1 MKANTLQNRIDANLT
16 TKGGAIAK
24 KYANVEKVL
33 LGERYHGAG
42 YSGSGRC
49 ISKTNG
55 DHFAVIEGLA
65 AVLFDVQG
73 YADNHKAAAIEKK
86 IKDCKLATQVTR
98 CDSIA
103 CVAKFDGAALIS
115 NETFEDIRVNIMYA
129 AGMLYIVL
137 VRNVMYGDVVRI
149 VLHPDGSAE
158 YVLDQI
164 PF

>member
-1 MKANTLQNRIDANLT
+1 MNFKITSRL
-16 TKGGAIAK
+16 
-24 KYANVEKVL
+24 
-33 LGERYHGAG
+33 
-42 YSGSGRC
+42 
-49 ISKTNG
+49 
-55 DHFAVIEGLA
+55 AVALSNA
-65 AVLFDVQG
+65 QD
-73 YADNHKAAAIEKK
+73 YADNHKAAAIERV
-86 IKDCKLATQVTR
+86 IENCKLATQVTR

-115 NETFEDIRVNIMYA
+115 DETFEDIRVNVMYA

-149 VLHPDGSAE
+149 VLHPDGRAE

>member
-1 MKANTLQNRIDANLT
+1 MA
-16 TKGGAIAK
+16 
-24 KYANVEKVL
+24 
-33 LGERYHGAG
+33 
-42 YSGSGRC
+42 
-49 ISKTNG
+49 
-55 DHFAVIEGLA
+55 
-65 AVLFDVQG
+65 LFNAQG
-73 YADNHKAAAIEKK
+73 YADNHKAAAIGKVIEG
-86 IKDCKLATQVTR
+86 CKLATQVTR

-115 NETFEDIRVNIMYA
+115 NETFEDIRINVMFA

-158 YVLDQI
+158 YTLDQI

>member
-1 MKANTLQNRIDANLT
+1 MDFKITSRL
-16 TKGGAIAK
+16 
-24 KYANVEKVL
+24 
-33 LGERYHGAG
+33 
-42 YSGSGRC
+42 
-49 ISKTNG
+49 
-55 DHFAVIEGLA
+55 AVALSNA
-65 AVLFDVQG
+65 QG
-73 YADNHKAAAIEKK
+73 YADNHKAAAIEKV
-86 IKDCKLATQVTR
+86 IEGCKLATQITR
-98 CDSIA
+98 HDSIS

-115 NETFEDIRVNIMYA
+115 NETFEDIRVNVMFA

>member
-1 MKANTLQNRIDANLT
+1 M
-16 TKGGAIAK
+16 
-24 KYANVEKVL
+24 
-33 LGERYHGAG
+33 
-42 YSGSGRC
+42 
-49 ISKTNG
+49 
-55 DHFAVIEGLA
+55 A
-65 AVLFDVQG
+65 AVLFDVQS

-86 IKDCKLATQVTR
+86 IKECKLAHKVTR
-98 CDSIA
+98 CDSIVCA
-103 CVAKFDGAALIS
+103 AKFDGAALIS
-115 NETFEDIRVNIMYA
+115 DETFEDIRVNVMYA